1 MADDRT
7 KRIGK
12 KGGVR
17 MTAPPGRELP
27 KKGGRKPA
35 GVRISSGGALSGGAQ
50 TLGNGRASSSS
61 APTGQTLGNGRAP
74 TAAPAAQKRE
84 AAAPPEGER
93 PKSEAVKRMESEAD
107 ARAKRLAALEKRAAD
122 SETRQRLSEFECAIC
137 YEDFKSK
144 ANPDGRHRVAC
155 LPCGHA
161 MYCDVCAT
169 DFKRCPS
176 GCDGPFRG
184 VVKLYL

>member
-1 MADDRT
+1 
-7 KRIGK
+7 
-12 KGGVR
+12 
-17 MTAPPGRELP
+17 
-27 KKGGRKPA
+27 
-35 GVRISSGGALSGGAQ
+35 
-50 TLGNGRASSSS
+50 
-61 APTGQTLGNGRAP
+61 
-74 TAAPAAQKRE
+74 
-84 AAAPPEGER
+84 
-93 PKSEAVKRMESEAD
+93 MESEAD